1 MRGQFR
7 IASLFVVASSL
18 PLAGCDQSSSGA
30 TPTDPS
36 RVVSSSAVAARAN
49 DNVSPQE
56 AAVRAAMDAYKQLII
71 DSNVGKLDRLWT
83 DDYTFINPQG
93 AIVTK
98 AQRLANFSSG
108 NTDVAIIDSEREIT
122 TRVYGDMA
130 VVQNLSTLRG
140 QFNGVPTATDLRGT
154 FVWVRRGGHWQ
165 LLTNQLT
172 AVTPR

>member
-1 MRGQFR
+1 
-7 IASLFVVASSL
+7 
-18 PLAGCDQSSSGA
+18 
-30 TPTDPS
+30 
-36 RVVSSSAVAARAN
+36 
-49 DNVSPQE
+49 
-56 AAVRAAMDAYKQLII
+56 MDDYKQFIL
-71 DSNVGKLDRLWT
+71 DSNVEELDRLWA

-140 QFNGVPTATDLRGT
+140 QFSGQLADTDLRAT
-154 FVWVRRGGHWQ
+154 FMWIHRGGRWQ
-165 LLTNQLT
+165 LVMNQLT
-172 AVTPR
+172 PVVP